1 MKHDTIKEA
10 QPKINRD
17 FPWSVLILC
26 ITVIALAGIAFA
38 FFTNLGKGI
47 IGTISDGG
55 KTTTKIDVNIDSY
68 IPEVISTK
76 GDILE
81 LAVRNEK
88 EVFKREAAKR
98 IAWDKIY
105 LGTTVSEIKVDATFR
120 YHLKLSEP
128 WKLAVKDNVCKVL
141 APQIHPTTPVAIDT
155 SKMERSTS
163 NGWALFDKDANL
175 EELMKSIS
183 PALNERASDPKHM
196 GLARDKCRESVG
208 QFVRNFLLKKDYWRA
223 DGINAIVVVFP
234 DEANIESLE
243 ELEKYVREPIQKLN

>member
-1 MKHDTIKEA
+1 MKQDTIKESA
-10 QPKINRD
+10 PKSNRD

-26 ITVIALAGIAFA
+26 ITVIVLAGIAFA
-38 FFTNLGKGI
+38 FFTKLGRGI
-47 IGTISDGG
+47 KDTITGG
-55 KTTTKIDVNIDSY
+55 GQISNPIVVTIDSY
-68 IPEVISTK
+68 LPEVISTN

-81 LAVRNEK
+81 LTFRNEK
-88 EVFKREAAKR
+88 EYFKRESVKKA
-98 IAWDKIY
+98 AWDKIY

-120 YHLKLSEP
+120 YHLKLSDP

-141 APQIHPTTPVAIDT
+141 APPIHPTTPVAINT
-155 SKMERSTS
+155 SSMERSTS
-163 NGWALFDKDANL
+163 SGWALFDKDANL